1 MNKCIKNGNLL
12 SFICSFLTLKDILKL
27 SHCNKSLRNSLNPED
42 NNTINNIFF
51 YFLIANFFENEY
63 NFKNKK
69 NLSGNLMKLSKNY
82 KEFLIELNKSIHSC
96 KNESIRKKVINC
108 FRIHMFLPDLRKEN
122 VHLEYESSTIHL
134 MFCYDMLFRTTC
146 TYNYYGKYIS
156 KEYMLSDVNKNKGDK
171 KNSEV
176 SEIKILKEGLYFEEE
191 LKNFKNTFNEF
202 MNNKEYKEILSLA
215 IKYDFNNLDCKYKNM
230 NNNNSNNE
238 YNNIIYLLLWI
249 NHLFIL
255 YSDFVY
261 YYIINYNNDSD
272 EKTLLIEFVHKHNDI
287 INCALLLNSNFDNI
301 NLIINNY
308 IIYYSLFD
316 DLNDKKIHLN
326 LSPTSSDAST
336 CSSSSETKSDII
348 ERFSLYKLF
357 FAIIKENVYNRLSEL
372 LTQKYKLLIKNY
384 CKDLFEDSK
393 IFEKK
398 DYNEEEDEDDFID
411 PNQMDIDNI
420 NDDDC
425 IPEEDENME
434 DLFEEKEPNSKELL
448 ENFINCEV
456 DYMIDEYNANAINH
470 SELKVTKGYE
480 NIEELLVNQF
490 QESIKY
496 YIKEGKSCSYIF
508 SIIEK
513 ITKCNGNPNIILNS
527 KNTLVLI
534 SRTKKNLMKACF
546 ELLFPIAI
554 EDYEKSFNKHIKT
567 NEKNEIELSLS
578 ENEINNIKFNY
589 NLNDLSSDNRKKVVE
604 IVEKEINSLNDILKE
619 KCEKKVIS
627 DEKVKQMKNLV
638 NDFAKSDGIP
648 EVSLFKK
655 MVWFYYREL
664 GIYEEHNN
672 LIISILKHK
681 NTSQDKPSKDLY
693 ESKSL
698 LNETT
703 IARIN

>member
-1 MNKCIKNGNLL
+1 
-12 SFICSFLTLKDILKL
+12 
-27 SHCNKSLRNSLNPED
+27 
-42 NNTINNIFF
+42 
-51 YFLIANFFENEY
+51 
-63 NFKNKK
+63 
-69 NLSGNLMKLSKNY
+69 
-82 KEFLIELNKSIHSC
+82 
-96 KNESIRKKVINC
+96 
-108 FRIHMFLPDLRKEN
+108 
-122 VHLEYESSTIHL
+122 
-134 MFCYDMLFRTTC
+134 
-146 TYNYYGKYIS
+146 
-156 KEYMLSDVNKNKGDK
+156 
-171 KNSEV
+171 
-176 SEIKILKEGLYFEEE
+176 
-191 LKNFKNTFNEF
+191 
-202 MNNKEYKEILSLA
+202 
-215 IKYDFNNLDCKYKNM
+215 M

-434 DLFEEKEPNSKELL
+434 DLFEEKDPNSKELL

-604 IVEKEINSLNDILKE
+604 IVDKEINSLNDILKE